1 MARNKT
7 YNICVSSLRAHLDG
21 GFSYDSYA
29 LFVLVKFRF
38 TNSRVY
44 DCSPERLMRLF
55 GMGRAQA
62 AKVYAEACRC
72 PLFRRD
78 GNVLVAKSARSRVGK
93 TSKKGVSYTGDM
105 VYKAERKMMSLRD
118 TVFLLK
124 RVLLEYVVGI
134 ADGNILRTK
143 RGSLTLD
150 ERYDTRGTGIR
161 QGTMADILNVGKSEL
176 GRLVN
181 YIATRGWIFKTEQKR
196 VSVPLEAVGS
206 FAMRSPYGKMYVRNG
221 VAYYGFVCG
230 YALDTGEERR
240 FTHVIWNHRKRVGKA
255 S

>member
-1 MARNKT
+1 
-7 YNICVSSLRAHLDG
+7 
-21 GFSYDSYA
+21 
-29 LFVLVKFRF
+29 
-38 TNSRVY
+38 
-44 DCSPERLMRLF
+44 MRLF
-55 GMGRAQA
+55 GMGRARA
-62 AKVYAEACRC
+62 EKVYAEACRC

-93 TSKKGVSYTGDM
+93 TTKKGVSYTGDM

-161 QGTMADILNVGKSEL
+161 QGTMADVLNVGKSEL

-196 VSVPLEAVGS
+196 VTIPSEDVGS